1 MQNLSNMTDIENI
14 LKDLMTTKCVGCK
27 SEVGRC
33 AKNGHCDG
41 MCAHFVK
48 ALMTIEEITN
58 KDK

>member
-1 MQNLSNMTDIENI
+1 MTA
-14 LKDLMTTKCVGCK
+14 KCVGCK